1 MEVNSNRF
9 NLIEATLNVGR
20 TSFNISKS
28 EKGYQIFVT
37 KVLTRAIHAGL
48 FFCCHQFGIALFPT
62 TASFGIG
69 AGLVPSLFARFT

>member
-1 MEVNSNRF
+1 MGFS
-9 NLIEATLNVGR
+9 LIEAVLNVGR
-20 TSFNISKS
+20 TSFNINIS

-37 KVLTRAIHAGL
+37 KVLTRAIHAGF
-48 FFCCHQFGIALFPT
+48 FFCCHHFGIAVFST